1 MKNIIYAGWIREK
14 SFGEADDIIYLGVD
28 GGTYTDSADPSAS
41 IYNLNEGNYFDG
53 TDIPL
58 ADVLQ
63 GNIARKQVSVCYWIT
78 DQQCNKD
85 EAQEQFL
92 KKLYGAADCEF
103 RSHYSDITG
112 YLWTDEDLVIGG
124 HDLLDELRSNV
135 GSFVIL
141 DITVHD

>member
-1 MKNIIYAGWIREK
+1 MQIIYTGWIQQGR
-14 SFGEADDIIYLGVD
+14 FGEAGDIIYLEYT
-28 GGTYTDSADPSAS
+28 TYTDSDSGYASNKFYDGDPV
-41 IYNLNEGNYFDG
+41 
-53 TDIPL
+53 

-63 GNIARKQVSVCYWIT
+63 GSIANKQVSVCYWIT
-78 DQQCNKD
+78 DQQCTRD

-92 KKLYGAADCEF
+92 KKLYGAVDCEF
-103 RSHYSDITG
+103 KSHYSNITG

-135 GSFVIL
+135 GNFVVL

>member
-28 GGTYTDSADPSAS
+28 GGTYTDSTDPSAS

-63 GNIARKQVSVCYWIT
+63 GNITRKQVSVCYWIT
-78 DQQCNKD
+78 DQQCTKD

-92 KKLYGAADCEF
+92 EKLYGVADCEF
-103 RSHYSDITG
+103 RSHY
-112 YLWTDEDLVIGG
+112 TDEDLVIGG

-141 DITVHD
+141 DITVHE

>member
-1 MKNIIYAGWIREK
+1 MKNIIYTGWIREK
-14 SFGEADDIIYLGVD
+14 NFGDADDIIYLD
-28 GGTYTDSADPSAS
+28 SKDSTYTDSTDPTATPSEAS
-41 IYNLNEGNYFDG
+41 LFSLEGEEV
-53 TDIPL
+53 PL

-63 GNIARKQVSVCYWIT
+63 DSIARKQVSVCYWIT
-78 DQQCNKD
+78 DQQCTKD
-85 EAQEQFL
+85 QAQEQFL

-124 HDLLDELRSNV
+124 HDLLDELRSNID
-135 GSFVIL
+135 SFVIL